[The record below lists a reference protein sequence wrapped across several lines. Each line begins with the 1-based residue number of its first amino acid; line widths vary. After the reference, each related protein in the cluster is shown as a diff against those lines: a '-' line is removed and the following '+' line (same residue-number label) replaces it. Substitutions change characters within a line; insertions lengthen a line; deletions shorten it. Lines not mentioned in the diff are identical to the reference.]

1 MSTIPGMTSAA
12 QSDFN
17 VNFNDVSQFHSVGG
31 RGSEN
36 NVYLDGSPNIDVGD
50 NQSQYTQPS
59 VDTIAE
65 FRVLQS
71 SFNAEY
77 GRNSG
82 MVIAVQTKSGS
93 SSFHGTAYEY
103 FRNNALDAKCVLC
116 NTLQPQLRYNQYG
129 GNFGGWLPIPKL
141 STPHNKKIFFFYN
154 REMTRRNLPGSSFT
168 DVPNAQIVSG
178 NFSQWLLNTNM
189 QYAPQFK
196 NGTIFQ
202 PGTVTRDGE
211 GNITNGTPFPNNTI
225 PASMFNTQS
234 YNLLKLYTGIPGYTS
249 LGAAPNPG
257 YVRYYWNNPD
267 TLEKN
272 QDLARVDYQISNKM
286 NSFFRWVNDYQK
298 ESQQTGIWTGEQFPV
313 QPQARPKPGSSWA
326 WNLVTTF
333 TPTLASETILSYNHQ
348 SQSLSVVGTNP
359 ISRSALGAEWTQL
372 YPNTNITNSIPD
384 IYGAG
389 PMNMGWGDPGWHNWG
404 KDYGITENF
413 SWMKGTHSIKFG
425 AYLNRDD
432 KAQTGT
438 WGMEGSINYN
448 GNASMALDSGNG
460 LSNLML
466 GNFASY
472 NQPSAAIFPYFRFY
486 EYDFYAQDSW
496 KLSKRLTV
504 EYGIRFAYVKPTETI
519 VRSGTPGGEG
529 TFKLYSV
536 DLRKYS
542 AANAPTINTST
553 QLING
558 APLPILSNLG
568 LVCDPCSGVDPGFS
582 PAKFF
587 PQPRVGF
594 AYDLTG
600 DGKTALRAGFG
611 MFNERLR
618 QNNFNFG
625 AGGQWPNLTNYTLYN
640 GNINTINTSGEQGVN
655 TLIAP
660 PNMSVWPT
668 NNTMPTIYSWYAGI
682 QRELPWKF
690 TVDLSYSGNHAVHM
704 MDQRQLNALPAGYF
718 QQNGNLLSSVNG
730 DYAAV
735 APYLG
740 WGNLQAIETDA
751 YSRYNAMMLRF
762 SRRFAN
768 NFSVNFN
775 YTYSKIMDIVDND
788 SDVINNPFNIK
799 QNYAPAG
806 YDQPNV
812 VSLDFVYALP
822 TLKGS
827 ANPFLKQAVN
837 GWQLSGMIRSQSGMP
852 VTACSNGNLFGW
864 NLGGTPCGGGQY
876 PNLVGNPYAG
886 QNSSQWLN
894 QAAFTRPADG
904 QIGNLGRNALRL
916 PHINNVD
923 VNLAKDFNFTER
935 IKLTFRAEVFNLF
948 NHPEPWGINTGFN
961 GDNPGSGIS
970 TTSNTFGQINSW
982 RDQRT
987 IQLALRFAF

>member
-1 MSTIPGMTSAA
+1 
-12 QSDFN
+12 
-17 VNFNDVSQFHSVGG
+17 
-31 RGSEN
+31 
-36 NVYLDGSPNIDVGD
+36 
-50 NQSQYTQPS
+50 
-59 VDTIAE
+59 
-65 FRVLQS
+65 
-71 SFNAEY
+71 
-77 GRNSG
+77 
-82 MVIAVQTKSGS
+82 
-93 SSFHGTAYEY
+93 
-103 FRNNALDAKCVLC
+103 
-116 NTLQPQLRYNQYG
+116 
-129 GNFGGWLPIPKL
+129 
-141 STPHNKKIFFFYN
+141 
-154 REMTRRNLPGSSFT
+154 
-168 DVPNAQIVSG
+168 
-178 NFSQWLLNTNM
+178 
-189 QYAPQFK
+189 
-196 NGTIFQ
+196 
-202 PGTVTRDGE
+202 
-211 GNITNGTPFPNNTI
+211 
-225 PASMFNTQS
+225 
-234 YNLLKLYTGIPGYTS
+234 
-249 LGAAPNPG
+249 
-257 YVRYYWNNPD
+257 
-267 TLEKN
+267 
-272 QDLARVDYQISNKM
+272 
-286 NSFFRWVNDYQK
+286 
-298 ESQQTGIWTGEQFPV
+298 
-313 QPQARPKPGSSWA
+313 
-326 WNLVTTF
+326 
-333 TPTLASETILSYNHQ
+333 
-348 SQSLSVVGTNP
+348 
-359 ISRSALGAEWTQL
+359 
-372 YPNTNITNSIPD
+372 
-384 IYGAG
+384 
-389 PMNMGWGDPGWHNWG
+389 
-404 KDYGITENF
+404 
-413 SWMKGTHSIKFG
+413 
-425 AYLNRDD
+425 
-432 KAQTGT
+432 
-438 WGMEGSINYN
+438 
-448 GNASMALDSGNG
+448 
-460 LSNLML
+460 
-466 GNFASY
+466 
-472 NQPSAAIFPYFRFY
+472 
-486 EYDFYAQDSW
+486 
-496 KLSKRLTV
+496 
-504 EYGIRFAYVKPTETI
+504 
-519 VRSGTPGGEG
+519 
-529 TFKLYSV
+529 
-536 DLRKYS
+536 
-542 AANAPTINTST
+542 
-553 QLING
+553 
-558 APLPILSNLG
+558 
-568 LVCDPCSGVDPGFS
+568 
-582 PAKFF
+582 
-587 PQPRVGF
+587 VGF

-812 VSLDFVYALP
+812 VSLDFVYAFP